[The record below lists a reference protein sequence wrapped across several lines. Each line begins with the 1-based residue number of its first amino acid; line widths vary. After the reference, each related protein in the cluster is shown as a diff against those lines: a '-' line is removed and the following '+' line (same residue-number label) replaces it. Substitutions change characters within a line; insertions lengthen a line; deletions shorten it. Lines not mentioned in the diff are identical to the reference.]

1 MTTATEDYDWSDLD
15 ETSKVEFRDTNTMPR
30 QTGTSRTPAGTR
42 RSSSRLTKR
51 LDILQ
56 KQLSGQVFQAGS
68 MIGLGLPVTGYY
80 IAQESSNFTE
90 AIVTLARKRTEW
102 IEALEHVADIA
113 PGITIGRTVLGIGA
127 SLGVD
132 RYHRTDGKSGFSP
145 DKRACAFLGVTAAY
159 YAVHGEENN
168 ASSQAGVYQE
178 PPTVFQPVS

>member
-1 MTTATEDYDWSDLD
+1 MTTTEDYDWSDLD
-15 ETSKVEFRDTNTMPR
+15 DKVEVRETNTMPR
-30 QTGTSRTPAGTR
+30 SPGTSRTPAGAR
-42 RSSSRLTKR
+42 RGSTRLTKR
-51 LDILQ
+51 LDTLQ
-56 KQLSGQVFQAGS
+56 KQLSGQMFQAGA

-80 IAQESSNFTE
+80 IAQESNNFTD

-132 RYHRTDGKSGFSP
+132 RYHRTDGASGFSP

-159 YAVHGEENN
+159 YAVYKEENGN
-168 ASSQAGVYQE
+168 ASEAGIYAE
-178 PPTVFQPVS
+178 PPAVFQPVS